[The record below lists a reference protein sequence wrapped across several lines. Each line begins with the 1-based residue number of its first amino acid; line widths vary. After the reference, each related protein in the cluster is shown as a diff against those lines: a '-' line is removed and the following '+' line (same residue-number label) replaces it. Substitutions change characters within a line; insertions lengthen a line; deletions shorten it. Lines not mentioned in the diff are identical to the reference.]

1 MNISDTI
8 GNNIKL
14 DMVLIQVIF
23 VEQFIMH
30 W

>member
-23 VEQFIMH
+23 VDQFIMH